1 LQKPKTNPRAPHSN
15 QHGFTLIEVLLAV
28 MILGLSLTAIL
39 FQFQV
44 ALRAGSKARDV
55 SQAAMLAKEKLEE
68 LKARK
73 VFSAATESGSFDNGY
88 AWETIVSPYGY
99 ETTAEDSSY
108 ESLTYETFELTAAV
122 TWQAEE
128 RERRIEYSTLK
139 TVKKQ
144 EWE

>member
-1 LQKPKTNPRAPHSN
+1 
-15 QHGFTLIEVLLAV
+15 

-44 ALRAGSKARDV
+44 ALRAGSKAQDV
-55 SQAAMLAKEKLEE
+55 SRAAMLAKEKLEE

-73 VFSAATESGSFDNGY
+73 TFTAATESGSFDNGY
-88 AWETIVSPYGY
+88 SWETAVNPYAY
-99 ETTAEDSSY
+99 EAAADDSSY
-108 ESLTYETFELTAAV
+108 ENLTYETFELTAIV

-128 RERRIEYSTLK
+128 REHHIEYSTLK